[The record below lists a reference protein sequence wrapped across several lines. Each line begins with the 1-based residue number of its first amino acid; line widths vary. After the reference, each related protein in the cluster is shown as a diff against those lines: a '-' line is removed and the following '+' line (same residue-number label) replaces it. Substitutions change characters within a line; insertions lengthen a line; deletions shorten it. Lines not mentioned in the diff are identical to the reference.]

1 LSRALARRVAA
12 LEAARGASRPDHA
25 SEAMVEALAQ
35 LGLPDALATYRGGLS
50 RTLADIH
57 PDLPALHLR
66 LWMERQGWAYY
77 EEDVQL

>member
-1 LSRALARRVAA
+1 
-12 LEAARGASRPDHA
+12 
-25 SEAMVEALAQ
+25 MVEALAQ
-35 LGLPDALATYRGGLS
+35 LGLSDALATYRGGLS

-77 EEDVQL
+77 EEDVLL